1 MLLHLL
7 GDLFFNCIEKLKNEV
22 FKAIINNG
30 FDYYNYINFN
40 SESEFNTFKN
50 KCKELAFFDT
60 QIDCNYKDKFITLST
75 CDYTSQN
82 ARLVV
87 VAKRL
92 S

>member
-1 MLLHLL
+1 MQTLNNPNFYLRKI
-7 GDLFFNCIEKLKNEV
+7 F
-22 FKAIINNG
+22 INNIH
-30 FDYYNYINFN
+30 NINFN